1 VPSDERVH
9 LLCKTSLDALF
20 IVDDDG
26 RFVRVNE
33 PALRLLG
40 AARDEILG
48 QRIEHFTAPDQRS
61 QLDQLAAALRRD
73 GTLEGEYEVLRGN
86 GRRSWV
92 KFRACYGFGIGK
104 HLIAAV
110 ERGRP
115 DPPPVPAGSSGL
127 TPREAEVLQLASY
140 GYTTHQIGAV
150 LVVSPATVK
159 THFEHIYDKLEARD
173 RTLAVAK
180 ALRLGLIV

>member
-1 VPSDERVH
+1 MPSDERVH

-20 IVDDDG
+20 VVDDAR

-40 AARDEILG
+40 ASREEILG

-92 KFRACYGFGIGK
+92 KFRACCEFGLGK

-110 ERGRP
+110 ETTGP
-115 DPPPVPAGSSGL
+115 DPPRVPAGTAGL

-140 GYTTHQIGAV
+140 GYTTSQIGAV

-159 THFEHIYDKLEARD
+159 THFEHIYDKLKARD
-173 RTLAVAK
+173 RASAVAN
-180 ALRLGLIV
+180 ALRLGLIS